1 MGACLDTALPIYV
14 SALLVVATRKLINV
28 IQDNTILKDLVSSA
42 FMACNMWFSTALV
55 VLLLYVAVGS
65 EEVQAE
71 SSASPTLS
79 YWHRKLPT
87 TPIPDALQQLIFP
100 FSSQK
105 TSELLNA
112 IREGN
117 KVSTG
122 EPALTSELIRTA
134 AVPTGIYYGAPH
146 SSGADRN
153 RLRGAPAAEENAI
166 IPDPSL
172 LAMYFLEED
181 LRTGAKLT
189 LYRKNLKRSSQ
200 DSRIFFL
207 PRRLAEAIPFSSDK
221 LSVALEM
228 LNISQGSSA
237 ALSMK
242 HTLQQCERPATSGEM
257 IKYCPTS
264 LESMI
269 DYATSTLGTSGVSVL
284 ETNVPCNLNSQRYTI
299 TGIPFQS
306 KSGLKSAIC
315 HSLIYPYAVYYC
327 HQIQQTTAARVSLKG
342 DDGSTG
348 EGPVVCHSDT
358 SAWNPQHFAFK
369 VLNVKPGGAPICH
382 FLNGENVLWVP
393 VN

>member
-1 MGACLDTALPIYV
+1 ETAN
-14 SALLVVATRKLINV
+14 STHFSLINV
-28 IQDNTILKDLVSSA
+28 IQDNTILKDLLSFAS
-42 FMACNMWFSTALV
+42 MACNMWFSTALV

-105 TSELLNA
+105 TSELLYA

-122 EPALTSELIRTA
+122 EAPLTSELVRTT
-134 AVPTGIYYGAPH
+134 AVPTGHIYK
-146 SSGADRN
+146 
-153 RLRGAPAAEENAI
+153 AELTAI
-166 IPDPSL
+166 IADPSL
-172 LAMYFLEED
+172 SAMFFLEKD
-181 LRTGAKLT
+181 LRTGAKLK
-189 LYRKNLKRSSQ
+189 LYRKNLKRSSP

-228 LNISQGSSA
+228 LNISQGSDA
-237 ALSMK
+237 ALAMK
-242 HTLQQCERPATSGEM
+242 HSLQLCESPAISGE

-269 DYATSTLGTSGVSVL
+269 DYATSNLGTSGVSVL

-306 KSGLKSAIC
+306 KSGLKSVIC
-315 HSLIYPYAVYYC
+315 HSLIYPYAVYDC
-327 HQIQQTTAARVSLKG
+327 HQLQQTTAARVSLKG

-348 EGPVVCHSDT
+348 EGSAVCHSNT
-358 SAWNPQHFAFK
+358 SAWSPQHFAFK
-369 VLNVKPGGAPICH
+369 LLNVKPGGATICH
-382 FLNGENVLWVP
+382 FLNGENVVWVP
-393 VN
+393 VSSTICM

>member
-1 MGACLDTALPIYV
+1 
-14 SALLVVATRKLINV
+14 
-28 IQDNTILKDLVSSA
+28 
-42 FMACNMWFSTALV
+42 MACNMWFSTALV
-55 VLLLYVAVGS
+55 LVLLYVAVGS

-71 SSASPTLS
+71 SCASPTLS

-87 TPIPDALQQLIFP
+87 TPIPDALQQLIIP

-122 EPALTSELIRTA
+122 EPALTSQLGGKIGLA
-134 AVPTGIYYGAPH
+134 TGIVY
-146 SSGADRN
+146 
-153 RLRGAPAAEENAI
+153 AAEDKD
-166 IPDPSL
+166 DPSL
-172 LAMYFLEED
+172 SVMFFLEED

-189 LYRKNLKRSSQ
+189 LYRKTLKRSNP

-207 PRRLAEAIPFSSDK
+207 PRPLAEAIPFSSDK

-228 LNISQGSSA
+228 LNISQGSYA
-237 ALSMK
+237 DRAMK
-242 HTLQQCERPATSGEM
+242 HTLQLCESPAISGE
-257 IKYCPTS
+257 IKYCATS

-284 ETNVPCNLNSQRYTI
+284 ETNTCNLNSQRYTI

-306 KSGLKSAIC
+306 KSGLKSVIC
-315 HSLIYPYAVYYC
+315 HSLIYPYTVYYC
-327 HQIQQTTAARVSLKG
+327 HQSHHTAWVSLKG
-342 DDGSTG
+342 DDGSTA
-348 EGPVVCHSDT
+348 EAAVVCHSDT
-358 SAWNPQHFAFK
+358 NGWNPHHLAFRF
-369 VLNVKPGGAPICH
+369 LNVKPGGAPICH
-382 FLNGENVLWVP
+382 TLSGETVLWVP

>member
-1 MGACLDTALPIYV
+1 
-14 SALLVVATRKLINV
+14 
-28 IQDNTILKDLVSSA
+28 
-42 FMACNMWFSTALV
+42 MACNMWFSTALV

-71 SSASPTLS
+71 SFASPTLS
-79 YWHRKLPT
+79 YWHRKLPA
-87 TPIPDALQQLIFP
+87 TPIPDTLQQLIFP

-117 KVSTG
+117 KVSMG
-122 EPALTSELIRTA
+122 EPALTSKLGRTVA
-134 AVPTGIYYGAPH
+134 AGIGYGY
-146 SSGADRN
+146 S
-153 RLRGAPAAEENAI
+153 EEYNAI
-166 IPDPSL
+166 IADPSVS
-172 LAMYFLEED
+172 ARFFLEED

-189 LYRKNLKRSSQ
+189 VYGKNLKRSSP

-228 LNISQGSSA
+228 LNISQGSYA
-237 ALSMK
+237 ALAMK
-242 HTLQQCERPATSGEM
+242 HSLQLCESPAISGE

-269 DYATSTLGTSGVSVL
+269 DYATSTLGSSGVSVL

-315 HSLIYPYAVYYC
+315 HTLIYPYAVYYC
-327 HQIQQTTAARVSLKG
+327 HQLQQTTAARVSLKG

-348 EGPVVCHSDT
+348 EGAAVCHSNT
-358 SAWNPQHFAFK
+358 SGWNPQHLAFK

-382 FLNGENVLWVP
+382 LVSGENVLWVP

>member
-1 MGACLDTALPIYV
+1 
-14 SALLVVATRKLINV
+14 
-28 IQDNTILKDLVSSA
+28 
-42 FMACNMWFSTALV
+42 MWFSTALV
-55 VLLLYVAVGS
+55 LVLLYVAVGS

-122 EPALTSELIRTA
+122 EPALTSKLLRRPPA
-134 AVPTGIYYGAPH
+134 G
-146 SSGADRN
+146 SGYAY
-153 RLRGAPAAEENAI
+153 AAEDNAI
-166 IPDPSL
+166 IADPSL
-172 LAMYFLEED
+172 SARFFLEED

-189 LYRKNLKRSSQ
+189 LYRKNLKRSSP

-207 PRRLAEAIPFSSDK
+207 PPRLAEAIPFSSDK

-228 LNISQGSSA
+228 LNISQGSYA
-237 ALSMK
+237 ALAMK
-242 HTLQQCERPATSGEM
+242 HTLQQCESPATSGE

-299 TGIPFQS
+299 TGIPFHS

-315 HSLIYPYAVYYC
+315 HTLIYPYAVYYC
-327 HQIQQTTAARVSLKG
+327 HQIHQTTAAWVSLRG

-348 EGPVVCHSDT
+348 EGAAVCHSDT
-358 SAWNPQHFAFK
+358 SAWNPQHLVFK

-382 FLNGENVLWVP
+382 FLSGDDVLWVP

>member
-1 MGACLDTALPIYV
+1 
-14 SALLVVATRKLINV
+14 
-28 IQDNTILKDLVSSA
+28 
-42 FMACNMWFSTALV
+42 MWFSTALV
-55 VLLLYVAVGS
+55 FLLLYVAVGS
-65 EEVQAE
+65 EEVQPE

-79 YWHRKLPT
+79 YWHRQLPT

-105 TSELLNA
+105 KSELLNA

-117 KVSTG
+117 KVSST
-122 EPALTSELIRTA
+122 EKTPEVLVHYRSE
-134 AVPTGIYYGAPH
+134 
-146 SSGADRN
+146 ADD
-153 RLRGAPAAEENAI
+153 NAI
-166 IPDPSL
+166 IADPSL
-172 LAMYFLEED
+172 SAMFFLEED
-181 LRTGAKLT
+181 FRTGAKLT
-189 LYRKNLKRSSQ
+189 LYRKNLKRSSP

-228 LNISQGSSA
+228 LNITQGSQT
-237 ALSMK
+237 ALDMK
-242 HTLQQCERPATSGEM
+242 ETLQLCESPAISGE

-269 DYATSTLGTSGVSVL
+269 DYATSTLGTSSVSVL
-284 ETNVPCNLNSQRYTI
+284 ETDVPCNLNSQRYTI

-327 HQIQQTTAARVSLKG
+327 HQIHQTTAARVSLKG

-348 EGPVVCHSDT
+348 EGAAVCHNDT
-358 SAWNPQHFAFK
+358 SAWNPQHLAFK
-369 VLNVKPGGAPICH
+369 VLKVKPGGAAICH
-382 FLNGENVLWVP
+382 LVSGENVLWVP